1 MPALDISC
9 DDLVVAD
16 PAYVAA
22 RLGAD
27 PLWREWWPELTLT
40 VSERRGLEGVRWAVT
55 GAAIGTAEWWLEE
68 VRDGVVVHWY
78 LRVDPARPAGPRR
91 LRRLQERYVARY
103 RQRIWR
109 LKDELEQGR
118 AAGEVRP
125 GYEPA
130 IVSRVGPEVARATS
144 AVSTAEGPRQ
154 NPSRQRRG
162 ESMAEQTTS
171 TIVVNATPKAIMAV
185 IADFEAYP
193 EWADSMRETQ
203 VLSTDEA
210 GRPKQVRFKVDAGA
224 ISDEYTLDYVWARN
238 EVTWTLVQA
247 KMVKGMDGS
256 YVLRDLGDQGTEV
269 TYRLAVDVA
278 IPMIGLLKR
287 KAEKVIIDTALKGLK
302 KRVES

>member
-1 MPALDISC
+1 MPSLDISC

-16 PAYVAA
+16 PAYVAE

-27 PLWREWWPELTLT
+27 TLWREWWPDLTLT
-40 VSERRGLEGVRWAVT
+40 PSERRGLEGVRWAVT
-55 GAAIGTAEWWLEE
+55 GAAIGTAEWWLEP

-78 LRVDPARPAGPRR
+78 LRVDPERPAGPRA
-91 LRRLQERYVARY
+91 LMKLQERYVAQY
-103 RQRIWR
+103 RANIWR
-109 LKDELEQGR
+109 FKDEVEQGR
-118 AAGEVRP
+118 AAGEHRT
-125 GYEPA
+125 GWEPA
-130 IVSRVGPEVARATS
+130 IVSRVGTGA
-144 AVSTAEGPRQ
+144 Q
-154 NPSRQRRG
+154 QPSRQRRG
-162 ESMAEQTTS
+162 VSMAEQTTS

-193 EWADSMRETQ
+193 EWADSMRETE

-224 ISDEYTLDYVWARN
+224 ISDEYTLDYVWSRN

-247 KMVKGMDGS
+247 KMVKGMDGA
-256 YVLRDLGDQGTEV
+256 YVLRDAGDGQTEV

-278 IPMIGLLKR
+278 IPMIGMLKR

>member
-16 PAYVAA
+16 PAYVAQ
-22 RLGAD
+22 RLGSD
-27 PLWREWWPELTLT
+27 TLWREWWPELTLT
-40 VSERRGLEGVRWAVT
+40 PSERRGREGVRWAVT
-55 GAAIGTAEWWLEE
+55 GDAIGTAEWWLEQ

-78 LRVDPARPAGPRR
+78 LRADPARPVHGRALTR
-91 LRRLQERYVARY
+91 LRERYVAQY
-103 RQRIWR
+103 RKR
-109 LKDELEQGR
+109 LWSFKDEVETGR
-118 AAGEVRP
+118 AAGERRT
-125 GYEPA
+125 GSEPA
-130 IVSRVGPEVARATS
+130 IVSGEGTDPQESPEQSQHVQAR
-144 AVSTAEGPRQ
+144 Q
-154 NPSRQRRG
+154 LRG

-171 TIVVNATPKAIMAV
+171 TIVVNATPKEIMTV
-185 IADFEAYP
+185 IADFAAYP
-193 EWADSMRETQ
+193 EWADSMRETE

-224 ISDEYTLDYVWARN
+224 ISDEYTLDYTWSRN

-247 KMVKGMDGS
+247 KMVKGMDGA
-256 YVLRDLGDQGTEV
+256 YVLRDLGPDGGGGTEV

-278 IPMIGLLKR
+278 IPMIGMLKR

>member
-1 MPALDISC
+1 MPSLDISC

-16 PAYVAA
+16 PAYVAE

-27 PLWREWWPELTLT
+27 TLWREWWPELTLT
-40 VSERRGLEGVRWAVT
+40 PSERRGVEGVRWAVT
-55 GAAIGTAEWWLEE
+55 GAAIGTAEWWLEQ

-78 LRVDPARPAGPRR
+78 LRVDPAGRAGPRR
-91 LRRLQERYVARY
+91 LRKLQEQYVARY
-103 RQRIWR
+103 RKQIWR
-109 LKDELEQGR
+109 FKDEVESGR
-118 AAGEVRP
+118 AAGEGRT
-125 GYEPA
+125 GWEPA
-130 IVSRVGPEVARATS
+130 IVSGVGIGVPRSAPEPS
-144 AVSTAEGPRQ
+144 RQ
-154 NPSRQRRG
+154 TTSRQRRG

-171 TIVVNATPKAIMAV
+171 TIIVNATPKAIMAV

-193 EWADSMRETQ
+193 EWADSMRETE
-203 VLSTDEA
+203 VLATDEA

-224 ISDEYTLDYVWARN
+224 ISDEYTLNYVWSRN
-238 EVTWTLVQA
+238 EVTWTLEKA
-247 KMVKGMDGS
+247 KMVKGMDGA

-278 IPMIGLLKR
+278 IPMIGMLKR

>member
-1 MPALDISC
+1 MPVLDISC
-9 DDLVVAD
+9 DDLLVAD
-16 PAYVAA
+16 PAYVAQ

-27 PLWREWWPELTLT
+27 TLWREWWPGLILTP
-40 VSERRGLEGVRWAVT
+40 SERRGLEGVRWAVT
-55 GAAIGTAEWWLEE
+55 GEAIGTAEWWLEQ

-78 LRVDPARPAGPRR
+78 LRIDPVDTVGDRR
-91 LRRLQERYVARY
+91 LRKLRERYVAQY
-103 RQRIWR
+103 RNNIWR
-109 LKDELEQGR
+109 FKDELERGR
-118 AAGEVRP
+118 AAGEGRP
-125 GYEPA
+125 GSEPA
-130 IVSRVGPEVARATS
+130 IVS
-144 AVSTAEGPRQ
+144 RQ

-162 ESMAEQTTS
+162 ESMAERTTS

-224 ISDEYTLDYVWARN
+224 ISDEYTLDYVWSRN

-247 KMVKGMDGS
+247 KMVKGMDGA
-256 YVLRDLGDQGTEV
+256 YLLRDLGDEGTEV

-278 IPMIGLLKR
+278 IPMIGMLKR

>member
-16 PAYVAA
+16 PAYVAQ
-22 RLGAD
+22 RLGTD
-27 PLWREWWPELTLT
+27 TLWREWWPDLTLT
-40 VSERRGLEGVRWAVT
+40 PSERRGVEGVRWAVT
-55 GAAIGTAEWWLEE
+55 GAAIGTAEWWLEP

-78 LRVDPARPAGPRR
+78 LRADPSRPAGHRQ
-91 LRRLQERYVARY
+91 LRKLQERYVAQY
-103 RQRIWR
+103 REHLWR
-109 LKDELEQGR
+109 LKDELETGR
-118 AAGEVRP
+118 AAGEGGP
-125 GYEPA
+125 DSEPA
-130 IVSRVGPEVARATS
+130 IVSRVGPGAARAAADQT
-144 AVSTAEGPRQ
+144 RQ

-224 ISDEYTLDYVWARN
+224 ISDEYTLDYVWSRN

>member
-1 MPALDISC
+1 MPSLDISC

-16 PAYVAA
+16 PAYVAE

-27 PLWREWWPELTLT
+27 TLWREWWPELTLT
-40 VSERRGLEGVRWAVT
+40 PSERRGLEGVRWAVT
-55 GAAIGTAEWWLEE
+55 GAAIGTAEWWLEQ

-78 LRVDPARPAGPRR
+78 LRVDPERPTGSRG
-91 LRRLQERYVARY
+91 LRKLQERYVARY
-103 RQRIWR
+103 RDNIWR

-118 AAGEVRP
+118 AAGERRS
-125 GYEPA
+125 GWEA
-130 IVSRVGPEVARATS
+130 TIVSG
-144 AVSTAEGPRQ
+144 EGIAAPSL
-154 NPSRQRRG
+154 SRQRRG

-224 ISDEYTLDYVWARN
+224 ISDEYTLDYVWSRN
-238 EVTWTLVQA
+238 EVTWTLVRA
-247 KMVKGMDGS
+247 KMVKGMDGA
-256 YVLRDLGDQGTEV
+256 YVLRDAGDGQTEV

-278 IPMIGLLKR
+278 IPMIGMLKR

>member
-1 MPALDISC
+1 MPALDLSC

-16 PAYVAA
+16 PAYVAQ
-22 RLGAD
+22 RLAAD
-27 PLWREWWPELTLT
+27 TLWREWWPELTLT
-40 VSERRGLEGVRWAVT
+40 PSELRGVEGVRWAVT
-55 GAAIGTAEWWLEE
+55 GAAIGTAEWWLEQ

-78 LRVDPARPAGPRR
+78 LRVDPSRPVGPRR
-91 LRRLQERYVARY
+91 LRKLRERYVAQY
-103 RQRIWR
+103 RENIWR
-109 LKDELEQGR
+109 FKDELEQGR
-118 AAGEVRP
+118 AAGEGRP
-125 GYEPA
+125 GSEPA
-130 IVSRVGPEVARATS
+130 IVSRVDPGDARATP
-144 AVSTAEGPRQ
+144 EPPRQ

-224 ISDEYTLDYVWARN
+224 ISDEYTLDYVWSRN

-247 KMVKGMDGS
+247 KMVKGMDGA

-278 IPMIGLLKR
+278 IPMIGMLKR